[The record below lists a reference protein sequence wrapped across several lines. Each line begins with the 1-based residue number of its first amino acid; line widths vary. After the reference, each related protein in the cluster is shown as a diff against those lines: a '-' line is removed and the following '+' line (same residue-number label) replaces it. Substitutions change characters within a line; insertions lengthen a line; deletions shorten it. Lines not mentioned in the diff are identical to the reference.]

1 MLYGIIFSVYLTQH
15 GTLMLRLFKR
25 LSIVQTTIISVSFLT
40 VFALTLS
47 AFSLTATWQK
57 LQQDSQDKNTLQLM
71 DVLEKVA
78 HHHAVERGLTAGY
91 LGAPD
96 PDKKQALQTQ
106 RDKADSAVATLRELA
121 QQTWPQEFELDK
133 QLSLLE
139 EILSQKST
147 SRQAV
152 DNLAAPNAFS
162 YYSKVN
168 KVALDTLQT
177 LRMNI
182 IDWRV
187 QKKLSGIINLA
198 WFKER
203 AGQLRGKINGV
214 LAKGNMPALAKAE
227 VSQYINDLQ
236 LLEQYLKRILEAQQ
250 LEQFQ
255 QILNDENSRAI
266 TQVHQQIIATDPGSL
281 EQSDFPS
288 SERWFPMATKQI
300 GEVKGLLDL
309 QWQQLHA
316 QINQSKTTAATLLI
330 TEGVVLS
337 LIVLFIGVLN
347 INLVNSLR
355 RKLKQLTQSLKKV
368 ADEGDLTENIQ
379 LNCSD
384 ELGHISNA
392 IQNTIYSFKVLIIG
406 LAKSISTSSRLSN
419 HINDVSNQVLIDAKS
434 TQQLATSI
442 ATAVEQMA
450 ATSDEIA
457 RSAAS
462 TLEASDALN
471 KNAER
476 TSAVNQGSR
485 AAMFQLNQYMQEVE
499 TKAGSMEEQV
509 GTISGILD
517 TINNLSEQTNL
528 LALNAAIEAARAG
541 ESGRGFAVVA
551 DEVRNLAKSSKQ
563 SSDRIAELLKGL
575 QVASNDVA
583 SAVKNN
589 VNSTQQT
596 LKRVEEAQQI
606 SEELKIQANKV
617 ESLSHQVAT
626 AAEQQSAV
634 AKEIAHDANKVLTAA
649 NNELHSAEE
658 MLTIFEELK
667 INNGVLSST
676 MKNFKIE

>member
-1 MLYGIIFSVYLTQH
+1 M
-15 GTLMLRLFKR
+15 
-25 LSIVQTTIISVSFLT
+25 
-40 VFALTLS
+40 
-47 AFSLTATWQK
+47 
-57 LQQDSQDKNTLQLM
+57 
-71 DVLEKVA
+71 
-78 HHHAVERGLTAGY
+78 
-91 LGAPD
+91 
-96 PDKKQALQTQ
+96 
-106 RDKADSAVATLRELA
+106 
-121 QQTWPQEFELDK
+121 
-133 QLSLLE
+133 
-139 EILSQKST
+139 
-147 SRQAV
+147 
-152 DNLAAPNAFS
+152 
-162 YYSKVN
+162 
-168 KVALDTLQT
+168 
-177 LRMNI
+177 
-182 IDWRV
+182 
-187 QKKLSGIINLA
+187 
-198 WFKER
+198 
-203 AGQLRGKINGV
+203 
-214 LAKGNMPALAKAE
+214 
-227 VSQYINDLQ
+227 
-236 LLEQYLKRILEAQQ
+236 
-250 LEQFQ
+250 
-255 QILNDENSRAI
+255 
-266 TQVHQQIIATDPGSL
+266 
-281 EQSDFPS
+281 
-288 SERWFPMATKQI
+288 
-300 GEVKGLLDL
+300 
-309 QWQQLHA
+309 
-316 QINQSKTTAATLLI
+316 
-330 TEGVVLS
+330 
-337 LIVLFIGVLN
+337 
-347 INLVNSLR
+347 
-355 RKLKQLTQSLKKV
+355 KKV

-406 LAKSISTSSRLSN
+406 LAKSISTSTRLSN

-499 TKAGSMEEQV
+499 TKASSMEEQV

-596 LKRVEEAQQI
+596 LERVEEAQQI

-634 AKEIAHDANKVLTAA
+634 AKEIAIDANKVLTAA